1 MMTFRTDL
9 AIEAHESIKRGGG
22 VEAAKAK
29 LPEGVTVKTEQ
40 HGCANITV
48 IRVDSEEGQKALGKR
63 CGMYVTVE
71 VSCDDI
77 TTFETQRNVSE
88 EIAKQLRVFT
98 GCFAENDGPVLVIG
112 LGNRYITPD
121 SLGTCT
127 AEKVLA
133 THHIKS
139 HPEALQCDF
148 FEKAGDV
155 CTFSAGVIG
164 VTGIESAEVIKG
176 IAEQVKPCAILVIDA
191 LAARKTTRINGA
203 IQITDTGI
211 VPGSG
216 VGNRRFEIS
225 KETMGVPVISVGIPT
240 VVDAATLVGDV
251 VSGSEEKHEEQSEA
265 LLARIEKVVGENMI
279 VTPKNID
286 AAIERMAR
294 VLADA
299 INMTLHSRV
308 NVNEINEFFL

>member
-1 MMTFRTDL
+1 MTFRTDL
-9 AIEAHESIKRGGG
+9 AIEAHESINISRGM
-22 VEAAKAK
+22 EAARPK
-29 LPEGVTVKTEQ
+29 LPEGVTVETEQ
-40 HGCANITV
+40 HEHANITV
-48 IRVDSEEGQKALGKR
+48 IRVESEEAQKALGKR
-63 CGMYVTVE
+63 QGLYVTVE
-71 VSCDDI
+71 VNCDDI
-77 TTFETQRNVSE
+77 TTFATQRSVSE

-98 GCFAENDGPVLVIG
+98 ETFSENGGPVLVIG

-139 HPEALQCDF
+139 HPEAVQCEF

-176 IAEQVKPCAILVIDA
+176 IAEQIKPCAILVIDA

-225 KETMGVPVISVGIPT
+225 KETMNVPVISVGVPT

-251 VSGSEEKHEEQSEA
+251 VSGPEESREEQFEA

-308 NVNEINEFFL
+308 SVSEINEFFL

>member
-1 MMTFRTDL
+1 MPFRTDL
-9 AIEAHESIKRGGG
+9 AIEAQENLGARGP
-22 VEAAKAK
+22 EAAKER
-29 LPEGVTVKTEQ
+29 LPAGVRVETEKRRYADVTV
-40 HGCANITV
+40 ITV
-48 IRVDSEEGQKALGKR
+48 ESEEGERRLGKR
-63 CGMYVTVE
+63 RGQYVTVE
-71 VSCDDI
+71 AKCEDI
-77 TTFETQRNVSE
+77 TTFEIQRGVSE
-88 EIAKQLRVFT
+88 EIAARLRVFT
-98 GCFAENDGPVLVIG
+98 DAFEEGGGPVLVVG

-121 SLGTCT
+121 SLGICT

-133 THHIKS
+133 THHIKA
-139 HPEALQCDF
+139 HPEALPGGF

-164 VTGIESAEVIKG
+164 VTGIESADVIRG
-176 IAEQVKPCAILVIDA
+176 IAERIRPCAILVIDA
-191 LAARKTTRINGA
+191 LAARKTTRINGV

-225 KETMGVPVISVGIPT
+225 KETVGVPVIAVGVPT

-251 VSGSEEKHEEQSEA
+251 VSEPGEDAGTQSAE
-265 LLARIEKVVGENMI
+265 LLSRIEKVVGENMI

-299 INMTLHSRV
+299 INLALHRRMNLS
-308 NVNEINEFFL
+308 EINEFFL